1 MNFFLDSFVF
11 FFIIIIF
18 TSIFFGHFI
27 SKKIKLL
34 DLPGQR
40 KIHKYPVP
48 ISGGISFMISFNIVF
63 VTLLLKYTEYTYFLL
78 TILTSINII
87 FIMGI
92 LDDYINLNYKI
103 RVFVSIFVYL
113 FFISTPTVNSIY
125 TIQNFLIDSIYLE
138 NFEIIIQLNYF
149 HAIMFSIFCLLF
161 FQFSTN
167 MIDGINGL
175 CLIHLLFINILLK
188 TFQLEIFVINQ
199 INTFLILFILVYLIL
214 NIQGKSFLG
223 DAGVY
228 SLSFLT
234 SIIILAH
241 YKSLNIDFLDIIIFS
256 LFPSLDLL
264 RLFVR
269 RLIAK
274 KSPFL
279 PDKNH
284 LHHRI
289 LYKLGYYNTLSIFIF
304 IFGVSSIYIFLNLEF
319 KLLFILA
326 ISIIYFII
334 IYITQSNQR
343 FINGK

>member
-1 MNFFLDSFVF
+1 VKFFLDSFVF
-11 FFIIIIF
+11 FYIITIVI
-18 TSIFFGHFI
+18 SIFVGHFI
-27 SKKIKLL
+27 TKKINLL

-40 KIHKYPVP
+40 KIHKNSVP
-48 ISGGISFMISFNIVF
+48 ISGGISFIISFNIIF
-63 VTLLLKYTEYTYFLL
+63 VVLLLNYIEYSYFLV

-92 LDDYINLNYKI
+92 IDDYINLDYKI
-103 RVFVSIFVYL
+103 RVLVSIVVYL
-113 FFISTPTVNSIY
+113 FFISAPTVHSVL
-125 TIQNFLIDSIYLE
+125 TIHNFLIDYIYLE
-138 NFEIIIQLNYF
+138 NFEIMFQLHYF
-149 HAIMFSIFCLLF
+149 HAFMFTIFCLLF

-175 CLIHLLFINILLK
+175 CLIYLLFINILLK
-188 TFQLEIFVINQ
+188 TFKLEVFVISQ
-199 INTFLILFILVYLIL
+199 INIFLILFILIYLIL
-214 NIQGKSFLG
+214 NIRGKSFLG

-241 YKSLNIDFLDIIIFS
+241 YKSQNIDFLDIIVFS

-284 LHHRI
+284 LHHRV
-289 LYKLGYYNTLSIFIF
+289 LYKVGYYKSLSIFIF
-304 IFGVSSIYIFLNLEF
+304 IFGASCVYIFFNLEF

-334 IYITQSNQR
+334 IYITKSNQKL
-343 FINGK
+343 N

>member
-1 MNFFLDSFVF
+1 MKIFLESFVF
-11 FFIIIIF
+11 LYIITIIA
-18 TSIFFGHFI
+18 SIFLGHFI

-34 DLPGQR
+34 DLPEQR
-40 KIHKYPVP
+40 KIHKNSVP
-48 ISGGISFMISFNIVF
+48 ISGGISFIISFNIIFAVF
-63 VTLLLKYTEYTYFLL
+63 LFNYIEYTYFLI

-87 FIMGI
+87 FIMGV

-103 RVFVSIFVYL
+103 RVFVSILVYL
-113 FFISTPTVNSIY
+113 FFISTPTVNSVL
-125 TIQNFLIDSIYLE
+125 TIQNFVIDYIYLE
-138 NFEIIIQLNYF
+138 NFKIIFKFSFL
-149 HAIMFSIFCLLF
+149 HATMLTIFCLLF

-175 CLIHLLFINILLK
+175 CLIYLLFINVLLK
-188 TFQLEIFVINQ
+188 TFQLDIFLMDQ
-199 INTFLILFILVYLIL
+199 IHIFLIIFILIYLIL

-234 SIIILAH
+234 SIIIIAH
-241 YKSLNIDFLDIIIFS
+241 YKSLNIDLLDIIIFS
-256 LFPSLDLL
+256 LIPSLDLL
-264 RLFVR
+264 RLFAR

-284 LHHRI
+284 LHHRVF
-289 LYKLGYYNTLSIFIF
+289 YKIGYYKSLSFFIF

-326 ISIIYFII
+326 ISIVYFMI
-334 IYITQSNQR
+334 IYITKSNQK
-343 FINGK
+343 I